1 MRIRI
6 QELKLIRI
14 RIHSP
19 ACRTSYFPPDWFS
32 RKDFFL
38 WMIIWF
44 TPYQTHTIPNQNP
57 FQNECTPQTPFVQII
72 LAAKW
77 LVWHSSTTT
86 SDDLCLLFCLH
97 PSSSMTSSNQKKEK
111 KFRIILSSNRPKILS
126 QEKIRKVCRTCY
138 HKKYAD
144 RF

>member
-1 MRIRI
+1 MHFYKFFSSIFI
-6 QELKLIRI
+6 PWIRI
-14 RIHSP
+14 RILN
-19 ACRTSYFPPDWFS
+19 ADPDPGGKIN
-32 RKDFFL
+32 KDL
-38 WMIIWF
+38 V
-44 TPYQTHTIPNQNP
+44 HTIPNPHHTKPTP
-57 FQNECTPQTPFVQII
+57 FQNECTPQKPFVQII

-111 KFRIILSSNRPKILS
+111 KFRLILSDNRQKILS